1 MLLLVPCL
9 STHIN
14 LPVFKKCP
22 SFRMRSCCVVHATD
36 QLMRRLCIVQCYD
49 ALLALSAVRRR
60 CESSSIIDVLE
71 LLLPKP
77 AQIL

>member
-36 QLMRRLCIVQCYD
+36 QLMRRLCIVQLVRVTDLQIWGIGTKDVNRLQYD
-49 ALLALSAVRRR
+49 FLLVRY
-60 CESSSIIDVLE
+60 L
-71 LLLPKP
+71 K
-77 AQIL
+77 